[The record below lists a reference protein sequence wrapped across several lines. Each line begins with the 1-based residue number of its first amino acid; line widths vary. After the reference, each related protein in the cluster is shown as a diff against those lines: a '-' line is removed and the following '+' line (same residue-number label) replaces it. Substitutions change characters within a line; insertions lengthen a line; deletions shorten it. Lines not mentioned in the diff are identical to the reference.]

1 MLDCL
6 IKKIA
11 KNYILKNIN
20 ALMSKNKDNTS
31 KICEKVNYWT
41 VRLNLIIDLLKK
53 LASRCS
59 DGELTDDEAK
69 ATLTEIE
76 DIIKQF

>member
-1 MLDCL
+1 MFDSL

-11 KNYILKNIN
+11 KNYVLKAIN
-20 ALMSKNKDNTS
+20 NLISKNKDNTA

-41 VRLNLIIDLLKK
+41 IRLNLIIELLKK

-59 DGELTDDEAK
+59 DGELTDEESKETLDE
-69 ATLTEIE
+69 IYN
-76 DIIKQF
+76 IIKQF